1 MKKLQLMV
9 LFLILAFIFAG
20 CGPTAVKDLVPPN
33 FTGTKDITYFIGSTE
48 PNFLDGIS
56 AIDSVDGDLS
66 DSITIDD
73 SNVDLTTPGIY
84 TLTYIVS
91 DLSGNQIHTS
101 ISVIVI
107 NTVIIDDTTP
117 PVIIGASAITYYLG
131 DEEPDLLAGL
141 VAFDPEDG
149 NVTSQITID
158 STDLDLS
165 TVGIYD
171 ITYSVSDEAGNTFQI
186 TIQLT
191 VMDRDQL
198 INPDYINIYYINDFH
213 GAILEDDD
221 QMGLSKIGNLI
232 LDEKATNPMNTLFI
246 AGGDIL
252 QGSLL
257 SNYFNGSSTMDTLNQ
272 MQLDAFTI
280 GNHEFDWG
288 LDIITNFRNPSSE
301 SIQADFP
308 LLGANIFYDGTTTR
322 PDHVDAYTIIEKGNL
337 KIGIIGVIGLGLE
350 YSIATSKI
358 TGYYFDDP
366 VYWTAYYAELLRTV
380 EGVDIVIAIV
390 HDNGVSSG
398 YNQSISAL
406 TGDRK
411 IDAVFNGHSHSTYAQ
426 YIERTGVR
434 LPYIQSG
441 SSGTSLGK
449 VTLELDESK
458 NVTNAYAVNLNAS
471 SDTRL
476 NHSNASIDEVI
487 NTYYTQVETLI
498 NDPIITSGA
507 YMSTSALTYYM
518 AELIRKVSDS
528 DIGFH
533 NSGGTRAPLTNGQVI
548 TIGTL
553 YEIFPFDNK
562 IKTTFLLGSQINA
575 FKNSSYGSY
584 YSTREAN
591 MVFEDDVYYKVATND
606 YVFDSTSNP
615 FIYGSD
621 SVDTGILIRDVLE
634 QVLRNQK
641 EAGFSTFLLTNPIVL
656 GQVSNL
662 EVTLYLPSKN
672 SSEQIASL

>member
-1 MKKLQLMV
+1 MKKLQLLV

-20 CGPTAVKDLVPPN
+20 CGTTATKDLVPPN
-33 FTGTKDITYFIGSTE
+33 FVGTKDITYFIGSTE

-66 DSITIDD
+66 DSITIND

-131 DEEPDLLAGL
+131 DAEPDLLAGL

-149 NVTSQITID
+149 NVTNQITVD
-158 STDLDLS
+158 STNLDLT

-191 VMDRDQL
+191 VMDLDQL
-198 INPDYINIYYINDFH
+198 LSPDYINIYYINDFH
-213 GAILEDDD
+213 GAILEDGD

-232 LDEKATNPMNTLFI
+232 LDEKTTNPMNTLFI

-257 SNYFNGSSTMDTLNQ
+257 SNYFNGSSTMETLNQ

-308 LLGANIFYDGTTTR
+308 LLAANIFYDGTTTR

-350 YSIATSKI
+350 GSIATSKI

-366 VYWTAYYAELLRTV
+366 AYWTAYYAELLRTV
-380 EGVDIVIAIV
+380 EGVDIVIAIL
-390 HDNGVSSG
+390 HGDGVSSG
-398 YNQSISAL
+398 YNQSISTL

-426 YIERTGVR
+426 YMTRTGVR

-441 SSGTSLGK
+441 SSGKSLGK

-458 NVTNAYAVNLNAS
+458 NVTQAYAVNLNAS
-471 SDTRL
+471 TDARL
-476 NHSNASIDEVI
+476 THSNASVDAVI
-487 NTYYTQVETLI
+487 NSYYTQVETLI
-498 NDPIITSGA
+498 NEPIITSGA

-518 AELIRKVSDS
+518 ADLIRIASDS

-584 YSTREAN
+584 FSTREVN

-656 GQVSNL
+656 SQVSNL
-662 EVTLYLPSKN
+662 EITLYLPSKN
-672 SSEQIASL
+672 SLEQIASL